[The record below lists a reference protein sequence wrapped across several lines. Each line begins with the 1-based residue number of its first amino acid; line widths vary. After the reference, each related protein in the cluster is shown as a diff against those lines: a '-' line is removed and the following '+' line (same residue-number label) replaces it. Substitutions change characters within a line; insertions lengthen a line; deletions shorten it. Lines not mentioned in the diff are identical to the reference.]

1 MSLWIGPQ
9 EGRTSVIGDNA
20 RIVGGGSSSG
30 AAPGGYIAFGKPPS
44 WSPEVLQPAVDVA
57 EFAQDRLDDLNSM
70 GMVAPGASS
79 TQPAN
84 TTSAE
89 EFVAPPEPEA
99 NSDGTPSETSIQDAL
114 EGGWSLS
121 AYMQSHPGA
130 SYESI
135 MREASLHSDEWAEKY
150 LDYLTERGELDRANE
165 YTANR
170 EDTAYQ
176 RLVQD
181 LRKAGINPALMYG
194 SGGNISASGS
204 QGYIKM
210 SEGANSRTIGNYSKL
225 KQLMLGV
232 LSYELSKALG
242 IANTTMNGVKTI
254 FSILT
259 PFL

>member
-9 EGRTSVIGDNA
+9 EGRTSLIGDNA
-20 RIVGGGSSSG
+20 RIVGGGSVAG
-30 AAPGGYIAFGKPPS
+30 AGPGGYISFGKPPS
-44 WSPEVLQPAVDVA
+44 WSPEMMQPAEDIA
-57 EFAQDRLDDLNSM
+57 EWFGDRLDDLNSM
-70 GMVAPGASS
+70 GMVGPGASS

-99 NSDGTPSETSIQDAL
+99 NTDGTPSETSIEDAL

-121 AYMQSHPGA
+121 AFMQSHPGA

-181 LRKAGINPALMYG
+181 LRKAGLNPALMYG
-194 SGGNISASGS
+194 SAGNISASGS

-210 SEGANSRTIGNYSKL
+210 AEGANSRSISNYSKL
-225 KQLMLGV
+225 KKLMLGY

-242 IANTTMNGVKTI
+242 ITNATINGISGILDI
-254 FSILT
+254 F
-259 PFL
+259 F